1 MNADVDSGDFSAEP
15 RDITILREQA
25 WIGDAVLAL
34 YARRWIVA
42 NAPKNADR
50 TEFFKRMTS
59 NRFLSSLGEPTR
71 VEAKIGRVYEACG
84 EKAAFEYIDGN
95 ILPLF
100 KKQNAPKGRR

>member
-1 MNADVDSGDFSAEP
+1 MATGENSCGLSAES
-15 RDITILREQA
+15 DEIAILREKA

-50 TEFFKRMTS
+50 TELFKRLTS
-59 NRFLSSLGEPTR
+59 NQFLSGLGEPTK
-71 VEAKIGRVYEACG
+71 VEARIGRVYEKEG
-84 EKAAFEYIDGN
+84 EAAAFAFIEET

-100 KKQNAPKGRR
+100 LRQNAPKGRR